1 MTNSINKIH
10 GTVIHDARITED
22 MVAQLEVSSVTELE
36 LWPSE
41 DETKDGWELSDIQKK
56 ALQVPGKSITL
67 ILHATPKSYEE
78 EMVNAGGV
86 LPEETERTIKGI
98 IEIKDSN
105 FGIVDGNDWY
115 YLDVANSVLTLKA
128 EGLKFTPNIEL
139 NEFYISELYGD
150 SLLPSTIGTIT
161 YKTIDK
167 RKLQYSAWY
176 TKKDGTRV
184 FCKNIDA
191 LEKCLNAD
199 ETRLTDADFTKLVCP
214 NGRIIKKVTDAG
226 NEDISM
232 LPQGLIRGTTS
243 KYNWVLCNISTIL
256 PDEYKTSNQL
266 TYIVDFIAGEE
277 KKS

>member
-22 MVAQLEVSSVTELE
+22 MAAQLEVSSVTELE

-56 ALQVPGKSITL
+56 ALQVPGKSMTL

-78 EMVNAGGV
+78 EIVNAGGV
-86 LPEETERTIKGI
+86 IPEETERTIKGI

-115 YLDVANSVLTLKA
+115 YLDVANSVLILKA

-139 NEFYISELYGD
+139 NEFYISEAYGG
-150 SLLPSTIGTIT
+150 SLLPSTIGTTT
-161 YKTIDK
+161 YKTIYK
-167 RKLQYSAWY
+167 CKLQYSAWY

-184 FCKNIDA
+184 FCENIDA

-199 ETRLTDADFTKLVCP
+199 ETRLTDADSTKLVCP
-214 NGRIIKKVTDAG
+214 NGRIIKLING
-226 NEDISM
+226 DISI
-232 LPQGLIRGTTS
+232 LPQGLIRGTTN

-256 PDEYKTSNQL
+256 PDDYEISNKL
-266 TYIVDFIAGEE
+266 TYIVNFIAGEE
-277 KKS
+277 NKS